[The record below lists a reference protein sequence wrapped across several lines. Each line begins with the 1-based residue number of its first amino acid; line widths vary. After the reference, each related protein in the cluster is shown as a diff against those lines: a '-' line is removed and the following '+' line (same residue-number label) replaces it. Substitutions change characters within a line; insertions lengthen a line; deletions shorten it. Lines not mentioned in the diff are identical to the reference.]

1 MCIYYY
7 NSINSNT
14 NFIGDETYF
23 VLKQIFESIDNDNL
37 NNAQNLTRELIS
49 KEKEKGNNNISF
61 LEEAL
66 KNLM

>member
-14 NFIGDETYF
+14 NVIGDETYF

>member
-14 NFIGDETYF
+14 NVIGDETYF

-37 NNAQNLTRELIS
+37 NNAQNLTKELIS